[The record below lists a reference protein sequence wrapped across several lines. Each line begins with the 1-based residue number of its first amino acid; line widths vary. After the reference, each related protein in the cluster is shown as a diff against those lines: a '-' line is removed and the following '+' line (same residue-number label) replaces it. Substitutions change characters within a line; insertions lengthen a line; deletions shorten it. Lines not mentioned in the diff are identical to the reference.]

1 MEVLSS
7 IVLIVVA
14 SFLAAFSALY
24 LVLAIVGRRG
34 YATGG
39 VTREDPRPDDTPIEF
54 LFHDDEIHDVSP
66 SGADLLETVD
76 FGTSD
81 WQRMRDVLA
90 PRFHDFPQRPPAEGS
105 TVLRAAESGDPAE
118 AHIDVRDG
126 TVRVRVVD
134 AGRVNQADRHLR
146 RTCESR
152 IRCAESSVR
161 RAPFP
166 VWGSDSRGRL
176 RWTNEAYRRLQSELG
191 SQHGDVLATGLPM
204 PRADAPVTA
213 RVELQASATPE
224 TRWFD
229 VTVLRDGENFL
240 HHAVE
245 VTTLVRAEIAQRNFI
260 QTLTK
265 TFALLSTG
273 LAIFDR
279 DRRLSLF
286 NPAIVDLTGLSAEF
300 LSSRPSLSAF
310 FETLREA
317 RVLPEP
323 KDFKRWREAIWD
335 DETRAAEG
343 RFEETWTLSTGITY
357 RVTGQPYPN
366 GAIAFVIEDISDE
379 IGMSRRLNE
388 FLKRAQS
395 AMDSFDEAIAVF
407 SPAAQLIMANTAYHQ
422 LWGHQPKLGST
433 VVEVSRHW
441 QAGTEPSPLWGEV
454 RDFVSDFGARAE
466 WHGEVRMTDGR
477 RLRCRFA
484 PLADGS
490 TLMGFTTLD

>member
-7 IVLIVVA
+7 IALIVVA

-24 LVLAIVGRRG
+24 LVHAIAGRRG

-39 VTREDPRPDDTPIEF
+39 VAREDPQPDDTPIEF
-54 LFHDDEIHDVSP
+54 LFHKDEILDVSS

-76 FGTSD
+76 YGTSD

-90 PRFHDFPQRPPAEGS
+90 PRFHDFPQRPPTEGS
-105 TVLRAAESGDPAE
+105 TILRAADSGDRAE
-118 AHIDVRDG
+118 AHIVARDG
-126 TVRVRVVD
+126 AVRVHVVD
-134 AGRVNQADRHLR
+134 AGPVNQADRHLR
-146 RTCESR
+146 RTSESR
-152 IRCAESSVR
+152 MRRWEASVR
-161 RAPFP
+161 RAPSP

-176 RWTNEAYRRLQSELG
+176 RWTNEAYRRLESELG
-191 SQHGDVLATGLPM
+191 SGHGDVLATGLPM
-204 PRADAPVTA
+204 PRAEAPVTA
-213 RVELQASATPE
+213 RVELQATPE

-229 VTVLRDGENFL
+229 VTILRDGENFL
-240 HHAVE
+240 HYAVE
-245 VTTLVRAEIAQRNFI
+245 VTAVVRAEIAQRNFI

-286 NPAIVDLTGLSAEF
+286 NPAIVDLTGLGADF

-317 RVLPEP
+317 RIMPEP

-335 DETRAAEG
+335 VDTRAAEG

-388 FLKRAQS
+388 FVKRAQS
-395 AMDSFDEAIAVF
+395 AMDCFEEGVAVF
-407 SPAAQLIMANTAYHQ
+407 SPAAKLVMANAACHE
-422 LWGHQPKLGST
+422 LWAHQPALGST
-433 VVEVSRHW
+433 VVEVTRRW
-441 QAGTEPSPLWGEV
+441 QAGTEPSPIWGEV

-466 WHGEVRMTDGR
+466 WDGEVQMNDGR

-490 TLMGFTTLD
+490 TLMGFQPLH